1 MSGIDPVHTANA
13 RIAKS
18 LYLDSQSR
26 REAAADWL
34 FAVRDARRD
43 VAATLRASNFLADIS
58 GALVES
64 GRHALI
70 FRQMLAPPLSQDQFK
85 LLCPSYAKSTENNGS
100 PFKPAIASGIADFVF
115 ARLDLGIAGWASRK
129 ERPNRRE
136 LETCL
141 RVVSTLIGLQRLST
155 ARRNRLAL
163 EQESALTRRLLANH
177 WTRLPS
183 RLIDTRAAVPARHF
197 MHKTRFATAT
207 TTPQEVD
214 IACGLG
220 NTYVLAM
227 ECKVTN
233 DETNSVKRVND
244 VIKKAEAWKTH
255 WGSFVKTAA
264 LLQGVIAPK
273 DVQRLTDRDILVFW
287 SHDLDQF
294 DDWLGRQVP

>member
-1 MSGIDPVHTANA
+1 MSGIDPAHTANA

-26 REAAADWL
+26 QEAAADWL

-43 VAATLRASNFLADIS
+43 VAATLRASNFLTDIS

-85 LLCPSYAKSTENNGS
+85 LLCPSYAKSTENNGN

-220 NTYVLAM
+220 NTGEL
-227 ECKVTN
+227 CK
-233 DETNSVKRVND
+233 SPGPM
-244 VIKKAEAWKTH
+244 I
-255 WGSFVKTAA
+255 
-264 LLQGVIAPK
+264 Q
-273 DVQRLTDRDILVFW
+273 
-287 SHDLDQF
+287 
-294 DDWLGRQVP
+294 